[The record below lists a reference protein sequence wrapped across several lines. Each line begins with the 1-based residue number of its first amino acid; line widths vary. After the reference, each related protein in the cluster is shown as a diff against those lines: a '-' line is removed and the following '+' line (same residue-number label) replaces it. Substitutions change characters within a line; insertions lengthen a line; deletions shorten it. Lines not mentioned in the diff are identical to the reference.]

1 MTPQLTHR
9 QILTVLS
16 GLLTGMVLAA
26 LDQTVVATALPTIV
40 VELGGL
46 SKLSWVVTAYMLA
59 ATISAPLYGKL
70 GDMLGR
76 KYVFQAAIVLF
87 LVGSILSGASRSM
100 IQLILFSALQGLGAG
115 GLMVTAQAIIA
126 DIVTPR
132 ERGRYQGYMGA
143 VFGAASIL
151 GPLLG
156 GFCTD
161 HLSWRW
167 VFYINVPVGILA
179 LYVTAAVLPAPPR
192 RGEAE
197 KRLPVD
203 YVGTVLLGTAIT
215 CVVLLATW
223 GGSVFPWDSAPV
235 RGLGLGSLVLFLAF
249 CLTELRAK
257 DPLIPP
263 PMFKDLTFSLASGTS
278 FIIGFGMFGVISFL
292 PVFLQVASGATATSS
307 GFLLLP
313 FMLGLLTASILSGQA
328 VSRTGRYK
336 VFPVCGTMI
345 ATIGMFLLSRMTP
358 DTTRA
363 TSSAYMAIAGAG
375 LGLTMQV
382 MVVAMQNSIA
392 RQYLG
397 VATSTVSF
405 FRSVGGSFGVAIFG
419 AVFNGRLVAEL
430 ARRSAGN
437 LLEGHA
443 TERAGGLLRTLENL
457 PPGPRRE
464 LAAAFAHAL
473 TGTFLVAV
481 PCTAVAIVLA
491 MLLPEKPLRGRE
503 QPHEVVNRAA

>member
-1 MTPQLTHR
+1 
-9 QILTVLS
+9 
-16 GLLTGMVLAA
+16 
-26 LDQTVVATALPTIV
+26 
-40 VELGGL
+40 
-46 SKLSWVVTAYMLA
+46 
-59 ATISAPLYGKL
+59 
-70 GDMLGR
+70 
-76 KYVFQAAIVLF
+76 
-87 LVGSILSGASRSM
+87 
-100 IQLILFSALQGLGAG
+100 
-115 GLMVTAQAIIA
+115 
-126 DIVTPR
+126 
-132 ERGRYQGYMGA
+132 
-143 VFGAASIL
+143 
-151 GPLLG
+151 
-156 GFCTD
+156 
-161 HLSWRW
+161 
-167 VFYINVPVGILA
+167 
-179 LYVTAAVLPAPPR
+179 VTAAVLPAPPR
-192 RGEAE
+192 RAEAE

-223 GGSVFPWDSAPV
+223 GGSIFPWDSAAV

-263 PMFKDLTFSLASGTS
+263 PMFKDLTFDLASGTS

-292 PVFLQVASGATATSS
+292 PVFLQVASRA
-307 GFLLLP
+307 
-313 FMLGLLTASILSGQA
+313 TASILSGQA

-336 VFPVCGTMI
+336 VFPVCGTVI

-363 TSSAYMAIAGAG
+363 TSSAYMAVAGAG

-392 RQYLG
+392 REYLG

-405 FRSVGGSFGVAIFG
+405 FRSVGGSFGVAVFG
-419 AVFNGRLVAEL
+419 AVFNGRLGAEL
-430 ARRSAGN
+430 ARRSTGN

-481 PCTAVAIVLA
+481 PCTAVAIALA

-503 QPHEVVNRAA
+503 QPQEAVTGAA